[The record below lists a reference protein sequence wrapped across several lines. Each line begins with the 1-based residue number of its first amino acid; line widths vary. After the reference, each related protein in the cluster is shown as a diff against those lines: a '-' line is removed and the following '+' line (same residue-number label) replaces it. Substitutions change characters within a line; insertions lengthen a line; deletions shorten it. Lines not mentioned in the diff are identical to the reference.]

1 MKISYQWLKH
11 HIGLEE
17 SPENVADLLTRSGL
31 EVEKVETFDTIKGGL
46 KGLVIGH
53 VLTCE
58 KHPDAD
64 KLSITTVAVGNGVIV
79 PIVCGAP
86 NVAAGQKVLVAKV
99 GTTLYPLSGEPFKIS
114 KAKIRGTVSEGMICA
129 EDEIGLGHSH
139 DGILVLDTELPEGTP
154 ASAFFN
160 IATDH
165 IFEIGLTPNRADAAS
180 HLGVAR
186 DLKVLLQKDIKSW
199 NSSLFSSDTTS
210 LGVEVIIENAASCPR
225 YCGLTISDLKVAS
238 SPSWLQNSLKSIG
251 VAPINNIVDVTN
263 YILHD
268 LGQPLHAFDLGKI
281 EGKKVI
287 VKNVA
292 EGTVFTTLD
301 GVERKL
307 STDDLMICDAEKP
320 MCIAGIFGGK
330 NSGVSNGTTS
340 IFLESAYFSPD
351 TIRKSSLKHGLKT
364 DASFRY
370 ERGTDPNIPLLALK
384 KAAVMIQEIAGG
396 NIHGLLDFYPQPIAH
411 FQVTTSYNR
420 INKLIGKEIK
430 KEFVQKTLSALE
442 IEIISDLDGTL
453 LLSIPPYRVDVQ
465 READIIEEILRIYG
479 YDNIE
484 LGNYISAGYVAPF
497 AENNSDKIQKIL
509 SELLVGNGFYE
520 ITTNSLTK
528 SQYSAHL
535 GISETDVKILNPL
548 SETLDVM
555 RQSLLFSGLEVVLHN
570 VNRKQ
575 KDLKLYEFGKTYH
588 WVNGKYVEKRRIA
601 LYLSGNEGAESWSEI
616 SVAVQYH
623 DLKSVVSNML
633 AKAGV
638 QKYETSISGNGQF
651 QYAIDI
657 VARTKTLVSL
667 GVLNKKILK
676 LADIKQ
682 EVFYADIDLE
692 LLEKIYS
699 NKVVY
704 QEISKFPEVRRD
716 LSLVLDRQVTFDQIR
731 EIAYKQ
737 ERKYMRSINVFDVYE
752 GDKIPAGKKSYS
764 VSFMLQDEEQTLTD
778 EVIDKTMTKL
788 MDAFEKEFGAII
800 RK

>member
-64 KLSITTVAVGNGVIV
+64 KLSITTVAIGNGVIA

-86 NVAAGQKVLVAKV
+86 NVAAGQKVLVATL

-114 KAKIRGTVSEGMICA
+114 KAKIRGTISEGMICA
-129 EDEIGLGHSH
+129 EEEIGLRHSH
-139 DGILVLDTELPEGTP
+139 DGIMVLDTELPEGTP

-186 DLKVLLQKDIKSW
+186 DLKVLLHKDIKTW

-210 LGVEVIIENAASCPR
+210 LGVEVIIENEASCPR
-225 YCGLTISDLKVAS
+225 YCGLTISGLKVAP

-268 LGQPLHAFDLGKI
+268 LGQPLHAFDLDKI

-307 STDDLMICDAEKP
+307 SAEDLMICDSKKP

-330 NSGVSNGTTS
+330 NSGVSNETTS

-351 TIRKSSLKHGLKT
+351 TVRKSSLKHGLKT

-396 NIHGLLDFYPQPIAH
+396 SIHGLLDLYPKPIAN
-411 FQVTTSYNR
+411 FQVTTSYHR

-442 IEIISDLDGTL
+442 IEILSDLDGTL
-453 LLSIPPYRVDVQ
+453 LLSIPPYRVDVK

-479 YDNIE
+479 YDNIA
-484 LGNYISAGYVAPF
+484 LGDHLSAGYVAPF

-509 SELLVGNGFYE
+509 SELLVGIGFYE

-535 GISETDVKILNPL
+535 EISETDVKILNPL

-555 RQSLLFSGLEVVLHN
+555 RQSLLFSGLEVVSHN

-601 LYLSGNEGAESWSEI
+601 LYLSGNAESESWSEK
-616 SVAVQYH
+616 SVAVQFH
-623 DLKSVVSNML
+623 DLKSIVSNML

-651 QYAIDI
+651 KYAIDI

-682 EVFYADIDLE
+682 EVFYADFDLE

-699 NKVVY
+699 NKVIY
-704 QEISKFPEVRRD
+704 HEISKFPEVRRD

-752 GDKIPAGKKSYS
+752 GEKIQAGKKSYS
-764 VSFMLQDEEQTLTD
+764 VSFMLQDDEQTLTD

-788 MDAFEKEFGAII
+788 MNAFEKEFGAII